1 MIVKQIIKMMKATIK
16 IMREIKMNKKL
27 KNNCDLMNIKYLI
40 IAKKL

>member
-1 MIVKQIIKMMKATIK
+1 MIVKQIIKMMIATIK
-16 IMREIKMNKKL
+16 IMRKIKMNKKL